1 MHSNTS
7 HDFYEAMYVL
17 DDERKFAED
26 ALVKKLI

>member
-26 ALVKKLI
+26 VLV